1 MMSEPLKKAE
11 KGFIARIGTAV
22 SSVGARFSL
31 ATLVAAGGTVSVML
45 WLDHPRSAQ
54 SQPATITLGNGE
66 DLRPLY
72 ANAEDVAEGK
82 RLASASCA
90 GCHGANGIS
99 TMASVPNLAGQR
111 PAYLYLELKVY
122 QSGGRG
128 ENPMNNAVKFL
139 NNDALIKLAAYY
151 ASLDPAQPETAS
163 GARVAEA
170 DPVQSGKAAAAPC
183 AGCHGEAGVTK
194 TPGMPSLAGL
204 DLKYLIAA
212 MKAYKDGQRK
222 NMVMAALLASV
233 SEADMNNLALYYALQ
248 PPARAQTPSTGNQ
261 SAGRAAA
268 AACAGCHGDQGVS
281 SNPANPSLAGQDA
294 QYLASALAAYKDG
307 SREDAAM
314 KGLAAALA
322 EGTIKDVAAFYAA
335 QQPQP
340 PNVRK
345 PLSTAEWAERC
356 DRCHGTNGNSTDPRS
371 PALAAQRAD
380 YLNKVLHSYRTGAR
394 RSPQMAA
401 MSAVLSEE
409 DVDNLSA
416 YYARQHARAFVYVI
430 VPPR

>member
-1 MMSEPLKKAE
+1 MSEPIKRAE
-11 KGFIARIGTAV
+11 KGYIARIGTVV
-22 SSVGARFSL
+22 SSLGARFSL
-31 ATLVAAGGTVSVML
+31 ATLIAAGGTVGVL
-45 WLDHPRSAQ
+45 LGLGYPRSAP

-72 ANAEDVAEGK
+72 ANAGDVAEGK

-99 TMASVPNLAGQR
+99 TTAGVPNLAGQR

-128 ENPMNNAVKFL
+128 ESPMNNAVKFL
-139 NNDALIKLAAYY
+139 NNDALIKVAAYY
-151 ASLDPAQPETAS
+151 ASLDPAQPEPTS

-170 DPVQSGKAAAAPC
+170 DPLQAGNAAAAAC
-183 AGCHGEAGVTK
+183 AGCHGDAGVSK

-204 DLKYLIAA
+204 DPKYLIAA

-233 SEADMNNLALYYALQ
+233 SEADVNNLALYYALQ
-248 PPARAQTPSTGNQ
+248 APARAQTPSSGNQ
-261 SAGRAAA
+261 AAGKAAA
-268 AACAGCHGDQGVS
+268 AACAGCPGDQGVS

-294 QYLASALAAYKDG
+294 QYLAAALAAYKDG
-307 SREDAAM
+307 SREDATM
-314 KGLAAALA
+314 KGLAAALT
-322 EGTIKDVAAFYAA
+322 EETIKDLAAFYAA

-356 DRCHGTNGNSTDPRS
+356 DRCHGANGNSTDPRS

-380 YLNKVLHSYRTGAR
+380 YLNKVLHAYRTGAR

>member
-1 MMSEPLKKAE
+1 
-11 KGFIARIGTAV
+11 
-22 SSVGARFSL
+22 
-31 ATLVAAGGTVSVML
+31 
-45 WLDHPRSAQ
+45 
-54 SQPATITLGNGE
+54 
-66 DLRPLY
+66 
-72 ANAEDVAEGK
+72 
-82 RLASASCA
+82 
-90 GCHGANGIS
+90 
-99 TMASVPNLAGQR
+99 
-111 PAYLYLELKVY
+111 
-122 QSGGRG
+122 
-128 ENPMNNAVKFL
+128 MNNAVKFL
-139 NNDALIKLAAYY
+139 NNDALIKVAAYY
-151 ASLDPAQPETAS
+151 ASLDPAQPEPTS

-170 DPVQSGKAAAAPC
+170 DPLQAGNAAAAAC
-183 AGCHGEAGVTK
+183 AGCHGDAGVSK

-204 DLKYLIAA
+204 DPKYLVAA
-212 MKAYKDGQRK
+212 MKAYKGGQRK

-233 SEADMNNLALYYALQ
+233 SETDVNNLALYYALQ
-248 PPARAQTPSTGNQ
+248 APARAQTPNSGNQ
-261 SAGRAAA
+261 AAGKTAA

-294 QYLASALAAYKDG
+294 QYLAAALAAYKDG
-307 SREDAAM
+307 SREDATM
-314 KGLAAALA
+314 KGLAAALT
-322 EGTIKDVAAFYAA
+322 EETIKDLAAFYAA

-356 DRCHGTNGNSTDPRS
+356 DRCHGANGNSTDPRS

-380 YLNKVLHSYRTGAR
+380 YLNKVLHAYRTGAR